1 MVRYEK
7 WLGAGLG
14 FAVAGPLGGVVGFLA
29 GNLWERSRSTKTD
42 LQKEG
47 VTELEVNIMIV
58 AAHLARIDSPV
69 NLPEINFVNRF
80 LNTHFDERYAE
91 QRKQIFN
98 HCLQKEYDLTVA
110 CDQLRMY
117 TPHHTRLQI
126 VRFLLE
132 LALADGQISEREH
145 YFIFKVAGFINVND
159 VAYRTLKKEV
169 EEAGPQLGPYAVLGV
184 TPDTP
189 FEQIRTRYR
198 NLILQTHPDR
208 HTNAT
213 EQERKVLSV
222 KFQQIQQ
229 AYADIKALHEK
240 Q

>member
-29 GNLWERSRSTKTD
+29 GNLWERSRGNKTD
-42 LQKEG
+42 LQQEG

-58 AAHLARIDSPV
+58 SAHLARIDSVV
-69 NLPEINFVNRF
+69 NHREINFVTRF
-80 LNTHFDERYAE
+80 LNTHFNEKYAA
-91 QRKQIFN
+91 QREQIFN

-132 LALADGQISEREH
+132 LALADGEISEREH

-159 VAYRTLKKEV
+159 VAYRTIKKEV
-169 EEAGPQLGPYAVLGV
+169 EEAGPQMSVYDLLGV
-184 TPDTP
+184 TPNTP
-189 FEQIRTRYR
+189 FAQIRTKYR
-198 NLILQTHPDR
+198 ALILQSHPDR
-208 HTNAT
+208 HPNAT
-213 EQERKVLSV
+213 EQERKELSL

-229 AYADIKALHEK
+229 AYAEIKALHEK
-240 Q
+240 